1 MIVSAFIGVAF
12 TSPEINIPAFT
23 GFEVNGSYLFPSLFI
38 TIACGAISG
47 FHGMVSTADTSRQ
60 ITNEKY
66 ILPISY
72 GAMLI
77 ETLLAV
83 LALIAVGSLAVNG
96 TLPSGPPPVIFARA
110 VSGFLYQIGLPENIS
125 YTIVSLAISAF
136 ILTTLDTVARLG
148 RIVFQELF
156 KREEGLKE
164 VFIRKF
170 LSKSYVASFCT
181 LAAAYLLAIH
191 GYQKIW
197 PIFGAS
203 NQLLA
208 VLSLAGCAVFIKHTR
223 KRGFMLVIPAVIMMT
238 ITFTSLI
245 FSIKNKII
253 MFFNG
258 KFDMT
263 VDGFQLV
270 ILIMLF
276 ILGLVVLISCGEKL
290 LKKIPDPVTSQ

>member
-1 MIVSAFIGVAF
+1 MIISAFIGVAF
-12 TSPEINIPAFT
+12 TSPEINLPAFT
-23 GFEVNGSYLFPSLFI
+23 AFEVNGSYLFPALFI

-47 FHGMVSTADTSRQ
+47 FHGMVSTADTSKQ

-96 TLPSGPPPVIFARA
+96 KLPSGPPPVIFATA
-110 VSGFLYQIGLPENIS
+110 VSGFLYQIGLPLNIS

-136 ILTTLDTVARLG
+136 ILTTLDTVTRLG

-156 KREEGLKE
+156 RREETKKLS
-164 VFIRKF
+164 VQKF
-170 LSKSYVASFCT
+170 LSQSYVASVCT
-181 LAAAYLLAIH
+181 LAAAYLLSIH

-197 PIFGAS
+197 PIFGTS

-223 KRGFMLVIPAVIMMT
+223 RRGFMLIIPALIMMA

-245 FSIKNKII
+245 FSIKNKIT
-253 MFFNG
+253 MFFDG

-263 VDGFQLV
+263 VDGFQFV

-276 ILGLVVLISCGEKL
+276 ILGLVLLISCGEKL